1 MKATRRK
8 FPAECETKAAII
20 FLTMSL
26 SLMAIAQEQEMP
38 GRLEEREKSIT
49 KWPKVFRRNGKQ

>member
-1 MKATRRK
+1 MTKLAVIIKATKRK
-8 FPAECETKAAII
+8 FPAGFETMVVLI

-38 GRLEEREKSIT
+38 GRYEEREK
-49 KWPKVFRRNGKQ
+49 

>member
-8 FPAECETKAAII
+8 FPAGFETKAAII

-26 SLMAIAQEQEMP
+26 SLTTIAQEQEMP

-49 KWPKVFRRNGKQ
+49 K

>member
-1 MKATRRK
+1 MTNLAVIMKATRRK
-8 FPAECETKAAII
+8 FPAEFETMAVLI

-26 SLMAIAQEQEMP
+26 SLTAIVQEQEMP

-49 KWPKVFRRNGKQ
+49 K